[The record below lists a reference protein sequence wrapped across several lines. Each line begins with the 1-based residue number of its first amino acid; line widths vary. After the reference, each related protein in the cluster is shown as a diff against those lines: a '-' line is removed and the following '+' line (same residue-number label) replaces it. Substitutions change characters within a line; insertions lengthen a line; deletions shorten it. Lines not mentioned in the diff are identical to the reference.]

1 MIVCGG
7 RLRRHRVALIRA
19 CAVNV
24 CVERGMLF
32 RRATAVRLLLSAC
45 LFLRPAL
52 HAYSIERRDGA
63 RAMLTGRAVYVDR
76 LFRVLDDRE
85 DFVDRLVVRGD
96 AAVHRELVIR
106 NAVSLTGFR
115 LALTRLIAQVN

>member
-24 CVERGMLF
+24 YVERGMLF
-32 RRATAVRLLLSAC
+32 RRAKAVRLLLSPC

-63 RAMLTGRAVYVDR
+63 RAMLSGRAVDVDR
-76 LFRVLDDRE
+76 ILRVPDDRE
-85 DFVDRLVVRGD
+85 DFVDHLV
-96 AAVHRELVIR
+96 
-106 NAVSLTGFR
+106 FR
-115 LALTRLIAQVN
+115 SEERRVVERST